1 MTGSVLPLPRC
12 LALALF
18 PLGITGE
25 RDYSA
30 GWVVRRHQA
39 LQTGVILPELA
50 ASQVRQISIEPAQ
63 RVA

>member
-18 PLGITGE
+18 PLAITGE

>member
-18 PLGITGE
+18 QLGITGE

-30 GWVVRRHQA
+30 GWVVRRHQV

-50 ASQVRQISIEPAQ
+50 ASQVRQTSIERAQ